1 MTTAQSAIL
10 WSKYMNPEFIQIGLL
25 SAAGCILL
33 IKTILFLRIE
43 DRKNALSWI
52 HFNLHEIYTSPG
64 REIQTAKKRQ
74 NTLTNITFLLCLAS
88 LFFYFLTK

>member
-1 MTTAQSAIL
+1 
-10 WSKYMNPEFIQIGLL
+10 MNSELLEIGLL

-33 IKTILFLRIE
+33 VKTILFLQIE

-64 REIQTAKKRQ
+64 RKIQTAKKRQ
-74 NTLTNITFLLCLAS
+74 NTLTNIMVLLCIAS
-88 LFFYFLTK
+88 LFFYLLTK